1 MVSFLFLYI
10 FAERTI
16 GYNETWKFMRRT
28 LLSILAIAM
37 FALSIPSVAMAN
49 EGNIEWADLDVADI
63 NLNYAGG
70 VMHITGASGQV
81 VRIYNVAGVTIKTFR
96 IEGNDK
102 RVNVP
107 LADGIYI
114 VKVGNSFTRKI
125 CVKH

>member
-1 MVSFLFLYI
+1 ML
-10 FAERTI
+10 
-16 GYNETWKFMRRT
+16 
-28 LLSILAIAM
+28 
-37 FALSIPSVAMAN
+37 ALSVPSDAMAN

-81 VRIYNVAGVTIKTFR
+81 VRIYNV
-96 IEGNDK
+96 EGNDK
-102 RVNVP
+102 RVNLP

-114 VKVGNSFTRKI
+114 VKVGNTFTRKI

>member
-1 MVSFLFLYI
+1 ML
-10 FAERTI
+10 
-16 GYNETWKFMRRT
+16 
-28 LLSILAIAM
+28 
-37 FALSIPSVAMAN
+37 ALSVPSDAMAN

-81 VRIYNVAGVTIKTFR
+81 VRIYNVAGVTIRTFR

-102 RVNVP
+102 RVNLP

-114 VKVGNSFTRKI
+114 VKVGNTFTRKI

>member
-1 MVSFLFLYI
+1 MKIYETDFTFNINNCNVSAFCSFGCY
-10 FAERTI
+10 T
-16 GYNETWKFMRRT
+16 
-28 LLSILAIAM
+28 
-37 FALSIPSVAMAN
+37 N

-102 RVNVP
+102 RVNLP
-107 LADGIYI
+107 LADGIYV
-114 VKVGNSFTRKI
+114 VKVGNTFTRKI

>member
-1 MVSFLFLYI
+1 ML
-10 FAERTI
+10 
-16 GYNETWKFMRRT
+16 
-28 LLSILAIAM
+28 
-37 FALSIPSVAMAN
+37 ALSVPSDAMVN
-49 EGNIEWADLDVADI
+49 QGSIEWADLDVADI
-63 NLNYAGG
+63 NLNYAGS

-102 RVNVP
+102 RINLP

-114 VKVGNSFTRKI
+114 VKVGNNFTRKI

>member
-1 MVSFLFLYI
+1 M
-10 FAERTI
+10 
-16 GYNETWKFMRRT
+16 KRT
-28 LLSILAIAM
+28 LLSILTIAM
-37 FALSIPSVAMAN
+37 LALSVPSDAMAN

-96 IEGNDK
+96 IDGNDK
-102 RVNVP
+102 RVNLP

-114 VKVGNSFTRKI
+114 VKVGNTFTRKI

>member
-1 MVSFLFLYI
+1 M
-10 FAERTI
+10 
-16 GYNETWKFMRRT
+16 KQT
-28 LLSILAIAM
+28 LLSILTIAM
-37 FALSIPSVAMAN
+37 LALSVPSDAMAN
-49 EGNIEWADLDVADI
+49 QGSIEWADLDVADI
-63 NLNYAGG
+63 NLNYAGS

-102 RVNVP
+102 RINLP

-114 VKVGNSFTRKI
+114 VKVGNNFTRKI